1 MALDICSR
9 PLFTLPLSGTIE
21 FFGTSNCSTRAT
33 LLPHTWMRLTSNSY
47 VLWAQ
52 TYFPQCDQ
60 ESIYVEFQRRPIP
73 EMAYL
78 CGTGGSEPLISG
90 LGAES
95 PVLEVKLQTTGSI
108 TSYFSVESLRKS
120 RCLISSIHNKR
131 HFFGTLSTFILAFI

>member
-1 MALDICSR
+1 MALDICSS
-9 PLFTLPLSGTIE
+9 PLFTLPLSGTLE
-21 FFGTSNCSTRAT
+21 FFGTSNCSTRAA
-33 LLPHTWMRLTSNSY
+33 LLPRTWMRLTSNSY

-78 CGTGGSEPLISG
+78 CGTGGIEPLISG
-90 LGAES
+90 LGEES
-95 PVLEVKLQTTGSI
+95 SVLEVKLQTTGSI

-120 RCLISSIHNKR
+120 RCLINSIHNK
-131 HFFGTLSTFILAFI
+131 